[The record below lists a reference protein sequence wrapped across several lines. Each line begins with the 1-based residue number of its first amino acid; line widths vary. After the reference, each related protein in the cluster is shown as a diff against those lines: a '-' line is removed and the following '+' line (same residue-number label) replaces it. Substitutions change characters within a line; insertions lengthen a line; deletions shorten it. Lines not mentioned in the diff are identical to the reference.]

1 MAGFSVDKVLD
12 KGKTRSDLTAQRNK
26 GNFVSLL
33 PVLQSNVRS
42 RVEPGSIDLSESMTQ
57 LLGSLRDLNLTLKE
71 GFNIIAACSD
81 NWRHFMR
88 THLTNH
94 DERLSKLAQTLSTMK
109 SSVSTTQSSNS
120 GIQAEQ
126 KRINPVIDQQE
137 NTISRLS
144 KEVQL
149 SSLRTETVE
158 SSVESKMGEL
168 EERINEIR
176 ESNLNADVPPNVI
189 HSLNDMII
197 EGALSTV
204 LEFLSQ
210 RVEELSLVICSG
222 QFVNDEMRND
232 IFEIQQ
238 RFNSSSLLFGTSS
251 FQPTSEPPNYYPDK
265 ERNEIRVSQGEIKA
279 REREIVRKG
288 IERLERQI
296 LQYIN
301 VHVSKDQIDI
311 ALVKK
316 CKTTEIPA
324 VNSTKYGTF
333 RKLCRDM
340 FGSAVWIPSTVTGSE
355 NSWIRLRHGVNILRN
370 FTIKLRCIPSIPP
383 REMLRM

>member
-81 NWRHFMR
+81 NWRHSMR

-149 SSLRTETVE
+149 SSLRTETV
-158 SSVESKMGEL
+158 
-168 EERINEIR
+168 
-176 ESNLNADVPPNVI
+176 
-189 HSLNDMII
+189 
-197 EGALSTV
+197 
-204 LEFLSQ
+204 
-210 RVEELSLVICSG
+210 
-222 QFVNDEMRND
+222 
-232 IFEIQQ
+232 
-238 RFNSSSLLFGTSS
+238 
-251 FQPTSEPPNYYPDK
+251 
-265 ERNEIRVSQGEIKA
+265 
-279 REREIVRKG
+279 
-288 IERLERQI
+288 
-296 LQYIN
+296 
-301 VHVSKDQIDI
+301 
-311 ALVKK
+311 
-316 CKTTEIPA
+316 
-324 VNSTKYGTF
+324 
-333 RKLCRDM
+333 
-340 FGSAVWIPSTVTGSE
+340 
-355 NSWIRLRHGVNILRN
+355 
-370 FTIKLRCIPSIPP
+370 
-383 REMLRM
+383 